1 MSACPTPHS
10 DCEIIGWCRNK
21 TDPTAMAQRV
31 QHPII
36 GEEGPKQ
43 NGGPNQVGAS
53 KRHTM

>member
-1 MSACPTPHS
+1 MSACPTHS
-10 DCEIIGWCRNK
+10 VCEIIGWCRNK

-36 GEEGPKQ
+36 GEEDPKQ